1 MESISF
7 ALEMR
12 DSMSGPAQSIKASLN
27 SLRGAIKGTTEATID
42 NQRAQLKAKAA
53 GNVAEVK
60 KLSDA
65 IAHQRLDLKALNVQ
79 LKQTTQSEKD
89 FFASQKEGA
98 GGGLS
103 AIAGPLA
110 LVAAGLVA
118 VVAGVVLLG
127 AAGIKFVA
135 DAAAFRTHMTNA
147 FDILGMTAGKGKETY
162 ESIKGLAATLPQSR
176 QDTFDSAQELMAM
189 GLKGDIRLEN
199 TVRSI
204 AQAKAVLGD
213 AAGGKLKSM
222 ITAAQGT
229 TVAGR
234 FIGAFAVSPEDL
246 RAIGLTYESL
256 GVVLGKQIGKTNAEA
271 TQMLRE
277 GRVSAAAGIDAL
289 NMAVSR
295 GKIGAAAIDAMNNLG
310 TIWDRFKDNLAGLF
324 DGVDMKP
331 FMAGLSDIVDLFKSG
346 SETGKGWTAIIQAVF
361 GGLGTTGSGVVGTLK
376 TSILELQNSLLKM
389 AINFAP
395 TLQKIRDLGSD
406 TAWLDE
412 WKTGFKAVADSALLI
427 VDAIMTIAKYW
438 DMFKSIAGVTMRVS
452 GAAATGGM
460 SEVVIASGGALA
472 GAGGNKPKKSSGQT
486 LGGFDK
492 FISELSFFD
501 VPTTTSASIKQG
513 EAIGSGLIK
522 GVGGPGGID
531 KGSPSRKMRAL
542 GVLAVEGF
550 DQGLATAGPGGLLG
564 RIGISA
570 GDLTPSNANGN
581 GGGVNL
587 GGITLNISGV
597 SDSASLPAML
607 EPLFADLLERI
618 AEEVA

>member
-27 SLRGAIKGTTEATID
+27 NLRAAIKGTTEATID
-42 NQRAQLKAKAA
+42 NQRAQLKAKAS

-60 KLSDA
+60 RLSDA

-89 FFASQKEGA
+89 FAASQKEGSGA
-98 GGGLS
+98 GLS

-110 LVAAGLVA
+110 MVGAGLVA
-118 VVAGVVLLG
+118 VVAGVALLG

-176 QDTFDSAQELMAM
+176 QDTFDAAQELMAM

-222 ITAAQGT
+222 ITAAQAT
-229 TVAGR
+229 TGAGR
-234 FIGAFAVSPEDL
+234 FIGAFAVSREDL
-246 RAIGLTYESL
+246 RAIGLTYETL
-256 GVVLGKQIGKTNAEA
+256 GVVLAKNIGKTNAEA
-271 TQMLRE
+271 TLMLRE
-277 GRVSAAAGIDAL
+277 GRVSAANGIDAL

-295 GKIGAAAIDAMNNLG
+295 GGIGAAAKDAMNNLG
-310 TIWDRFKDNLAGLF
+310 TIWDRFKDNIAGLF
-324 DGVDMKP
+324 DGVNMKP
-331 FMAGLSDIVDLFKSG
+331 FMEGLSDIVDLFKSG
-346 SETGKGWTAIIQAVF
+346 SETGKGWTQIIGAVF
-361 GGLGTTGSGVVGTLK
+361 GGLGTTGAGVVGTLK

-395 TLQKIRDLGSD
+395 TLKKIRELGSD
-406 TAWLDE
+406 TAWLNE
-412 WKTGFKAVADSALLI
+412 WQTGFKSIAAAALEVAN
-427 VDAIMTIAKYW
+427 AIMTIAKYW
-438 DMFKSIAGVTMRVS
+438 GVIKNIPGLLVRANVAG
-452 GAAATGGM
+452 ATGGL
-460 SEVVIASGGALA
+460 SEITRSFGKKDSGKSVAFNPINMIGDAISGVKITSSEKKGA
-472 GAGGNKPKKSSGQT
+472 
-486 LGGFDK
+486 
-492 FISELSFFD
+492 
-501 VPTTTSASIKQG
+501 
-513 EAIGSGLIK
+513 AIGAAVVEGAKGSAGL
-522 GVGGPGGID
+522 D
-531 KGSPSRKMRAL
+531 AHSPSRKMQQL
-542 GVLAVEGF
+542 GMYAVQGF
-550 DQGLATAGPGGLLG
+550 NAGLATAGPNGMLG

-570 GDLTPSNANGN
+570 GDLRPSNANGG

-597 SDSASLPAML
+597 SDAASLPAML
-607 EPLFADLLERI
+607 EPMFADLLERI

>member
-12 DSMSGPAQSIKASLN
+12 DSMSGPAQSIKASLT

-60 KLSDA
+60 RLSDA

-79 LKQTTQSEKD
+79 LKATTQSEKD
-89 FFASQKEGA
+89 FAASQKEGA
-98 GGGLS
+98 GAGLS

-110 LVAAGLVA
+110 LVGAGLVA
-118 VVAGVVLLG
+118 VVAGVALLG

-135 DAAAFRTHMTNA
+135 DAAAFRSHMTNA

-162 ESIKGLAATLPQSR
+162 ESIKGLAETLPQSR

-310 TIWDRFKDNLAGLF
+310 TIWDRFKDNIAGLF

-361 GGLGTTGSGVVGTLK
+361 GGLGTTGAGVVGTLK

-389 AINFAP
+389 AIDFAP

-406 TAWLDE
+406 TGWLDA
-412 WKTGFKAVADSALLI
+412 WKTGFKTVADSALLI
-427 VDAIMTIAKYW
+427 ANAVMTIAKYW
-438 DMFKSIAGVTMRVS
+438 DVLKSIPGLAVRANVAVGTGGLSEMKFGKKDSGKSVAFNPVNMIGDAISGVKITS
-452 GAAATGGM
+452 SEKKGAAIGAA
-460 SEVVIASGGALA
+460 VVDGAK
-472 GAGGNKPKKSSGQT
+472 GK
-486 LGGFDK
+486 D
-492 FISELSFFD
+492 
-501 VPTTTSASIKQG
+501 
-513 EAIGSGLIK
+513 GL
-522 GVGGPGGID
+522 D
-531 KGSPSRKMRAL
+531 AHSPSRKMQQL
-542 GVLAVEGF
+542 GMYAVQGF
-550 DQGLATAGPGGLLG
+550 NEGLATAGPNGMLG

-570 GDLTPSNANGN
+570 GDLQPSNANGG

-597 SDSASLPAML
+597 SDAASLPAML
-607 EPLFADLLERI
+607 EPMFADLLERI

>member
-12 DSMSGPAQSIKASLN
+12 DSMSGPAKSIRDSLTN
-27 SLRGAIKGTTEATID
+27 LRGAIKGTTEATID

-79 LKQTTQSEKD
+79 LKATTQSEKD
-89 FFASQKEGA
+89 FAKAATEAAASSGE
-98 GGGLS
+98 GLS
-103 AIAGPLA
+103 AIAGPL
-110 LVAAGLVA
+110 GMVA
-118 VVAGVVLLG
+118 VGLAAAVAGVVLLG

-147 FDILGMTAGKGKETY
+147 FDILGNVAGKGKETY
-162 ESIKGLAATLPQSR
+162 ESIKGLSETLPQSR
-176 QDTFDSAQELMAM
+176 QDTFDAAQELMAM

-222 ITAAQGT
+222 IASAQGT
-229 TVAGR
+229 TGAGR
-234 FIGAFAVSPEDL
+234 FVGAFAVSREDL
-246 RAIGLTYESL
+246 RAIGLTYETL
-256 GVVLGKQIGKTNAEA
+256 GVVLAKQIHKTNAEA

-289 NMAVSR
+289 NTAVSR

-310 TIWDRFKDNLAGLF
+310 TIWDRFKDNIAGLF
-324 DGVDMKP
+324 DGIDMKP

-361 GGLGTTGSGVVGTLK
+361 GGLGTTGAGVVGTLK
-376 TSILELQNSLLKM
+376 TSILELQVSLLEM

-406 TAWLDE
+406 TSWLDE
-412 WKTGFKAVADSALLI
+412 WKTGFKTVADSALLI
-427 VDAIMTIAKYW
+427 ANSVMTIAKYW
-438 DMFKSIAGVTMRVS
+438 GVLKSIPGLVVRANVAV
-452 GAAATGGM
+452 ATGGQ
-460 SEVVIASGGALA
+460 SEMLNMIGKKDSGNSVAFNPVNVIMDAITGVKTTGATAKGADIGAAVVA
-472 GAGGNKPKKSSGQT
+472 GAKGK
-486 LGGFDK
+486 D
-492 FISELSFFD
+492 
-501 VPTTTSASIKQG
+501 
-513 EAIGSGLIK
+513 GL
-522 GVGGPGGID
+522 D
-531 KGSPSRKMRAL
+531 AHSPSRKMQQL
-542 GVLAVEGF
+542 GMYAVQGF
-550 DQGLATAGPGGLLG
+550 NEGLATAGPNGMLG

-570 GDLTPSNANGN
+570 GDLTPSNANG
-581 GGGVNL
+581 GGGINL

-597 SDSASLPAML
+597 SDAASLPAML
-607 EPLFADLLERI
+607 EPMFADLLERI

>member
-27 SLRGAIKGTTEATID
+27 NLRAAIKGTTEATID
-42 NQRAQLKAKAA
+42 NQRAQLKAKAS

-60 KLSDA
+60 RLSDA

-89 FFASQKEGA
+89 FAASQKEGA
-98 GGGLS
+98 GAGLS

-110 LVAAGLVA
+110 MVGAGLVA
-118 VVAGVVLLG
+118 VVAGVALLG

-176 QDTFDSAQELMAM
+176 QDTFDAAQELMAM

-222 ITAAQGT
+222 ITAAQAT
-229 TVAGR
+229 TGAGR
-234 FIGAFAVSPEDL
+234 FIGAFAVSREDL
-246 RAIGLTYESL
+246 RAIGLTYETL
-256 GVVLGKQIGKTNAEA
+256 GVVLAKNIGKTNAEA
-271 TQMLRE
+271 TLMLRE
-277 GRVSAAAGIDAL
+277 GRVSAANGIDAL

-295 GKIGAAAIDAMNNLG
+295 GGIGAAAKDAMNNLG
-310 TIWDRFKDNLAGLF
+310 TIWDRFKDNIAGLF
-324 DGVDMKP
+324 DGIDMKP
-331 FMAGLSDIVDLFKSG
+331 FMEGLSEIVDMFSSG
-346 SETGKGWTAIIQAVF
+346 SEAGKGMQDIIRAVF
-361 GGLGTTGSGVVGTLK
+361 GGLGSTGKGVVHELH
-376 TSILELQNSLLKM
+376 IALLDVEIWLLEFIRDNQDMFKKL
-389 AINFAP
+389 
-395 TLQKIRDLGSD
+395 RDLGSD
-406 TAWLDE
+406 TAWLNE
-412 WKTGFKAVADSALLI
+412 WQTGFKSIAAAAETLAAAV
-427 VDAIMTIAKYW
+427 MTIAKYW
-438 DMFKSIAGVTMRVS
+438 GVIKNV
-452 GAAATGGM
+452 GAFAARANVAVATGGL
-460 SEVVIASGGALA
+460 SEAANAAGARGGALGKQE
-472 GAGGNKPKKSSGQT
+472 GAKSTSGST
-486 LGGFDK
+486 LMGATK
-492 FISELSFFD
+492 WLSELAIFD
-501 VPTTTSASIKQG
+501 VKTNYANGFKSG
-513 EAIGSGLIK
+513 EAQGTGHKDGFKASLKIQ
-522 GVGGPGGID
+522 
-531 KGSPSRKMRAL
+531 SPSRVMRDL
-542 GVLAVEGF
+542 GVNVVKGL
-550 DQGLATAGPGGLLG
+550 DQGLATAGPNGMLG

-570 GDLTPSNANGN
+570 GDLRPSNANGG

-597 SDSASLPAML
+597 SDAASLPAML
-607 EPLFADLLERI
+607 EPMFADLLERI